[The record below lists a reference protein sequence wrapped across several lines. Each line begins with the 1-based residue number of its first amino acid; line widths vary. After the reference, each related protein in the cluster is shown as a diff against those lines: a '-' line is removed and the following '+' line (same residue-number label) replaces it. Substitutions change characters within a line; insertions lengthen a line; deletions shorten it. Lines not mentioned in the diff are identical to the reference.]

1 MTPEE
6 RDRLTRVE
14 TQVEALA
21 ADLHEIK
28 ADVKRIADAMAQ
40 ARGGWRTLIAV
51 GTVAGALGAGLA
63 RLWPFEGR
71 WS

>member
-14 TQVEALA
+14 TQVESLA

-28 ADVKRIADAMAQ
+28 ADVKRIADSVAQ

-71 WS
+71 GL